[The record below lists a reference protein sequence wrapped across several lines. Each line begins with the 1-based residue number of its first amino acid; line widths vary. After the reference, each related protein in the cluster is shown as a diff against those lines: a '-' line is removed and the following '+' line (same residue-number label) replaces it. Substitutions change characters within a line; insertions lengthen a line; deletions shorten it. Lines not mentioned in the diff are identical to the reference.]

1 MTGTKQ
7 SPSQPRDPDH
17 VIRVLIVD
25 DHELIR
31 LGLEAVLGAQ
41 PDLDLCGGAAD
52 GLSAVELARVAAPD
66 VVVMDVS
73 MPLMDGFATT
83 QAILGVHPSARVVM
97 LSWRADRNS
106 VRRAFA
112 AGASAYLLKET
123 DWTDVLAAIRSVDRG
138 ERPRSCVGCEATGS

>member
-1 MTGTKQ
+1 
-7 SPSQPRDPDH
+7 
-17 VIRVLIVD
+17 
-25 DHELIR
+25 
-31 LGLEAVLGAQ
+31 
-41 PDLDLCGGAAD
+41 
-52 GLSAVELARVAAPD
+52 
-66 VVVMDVS
+66 MDVS